1 MIYIFLTIL
10 SLYILSVF
18 NESLFKCA
26 KNNVYLPDNCQK
38 ITSPKVYICGSAKT
52 PNYDIDF
59 KKYYNIISKFIKS
72 LNFKKKFD
80 ELKTIFAI
88 SIGIH
93 LIGIVILCFI
103 NVKQAPIKQ
112 NWTVQFDPSE
122 EEVQEIQVIE
132 SAPPMESA
140 PDDEVAEGGNDNPT
154 DNFSKNIP
162 IPEISD
168 QIIIAEN
175 SSYRPPF
182 NVKTKTHLAKVDF
195 GSFVAGNSRGEGNGY
210 GFGKGNGRG
219 GNGKGKILGD
229 EIISSKLGVILDV
242 SPSMMIHISS
252 LKEDINKNFKNPD
265 YHEVQGCA
273 IRTTSITVYAIE
285 QLAKSNVDAIYWF
298 CDLQDS
304 EDPRGI
310 DKIKNILK
318 NKNIRLYVKSLDFPP
333 TPELKSVIDET
344 GGRIFN

>member
-1 MIYIFLTIL
+1 MIYIFLIIL
-10 SLYILSVF
+10 SLYIVSVF
-18 NESLFKCA
+18 KESFTKSE
-26 KNNVYLPDNCQK
+26 KNHVYLPVNYQK
-38 ITSPKVYICGSAKT
+38 INSPKAYSFEPPKI
-52 PNYDIDF
+52 PINNIDY
-59 KKYYNIISKFIKS
+59 KKYYNNTLNVIKS
-72 LNFKKKFD
+72 INFKKKFN

-93 LIGIVILCFI
+93 LIGIVILSFI
-103 NVKQAPIKQ
+103 KVKEAPIKQ
-112 NWTVQFDPSE
+112 NWTVQFGPSE

-154 DNFSKNIP
+154 DDFSKNIP
-162 IPEISD
+162 IPEISN
-168 QIIIAEN
+168 QIIITEN
-175 SSYRPPF
+175 NQYRPPF
-182 NVKTKTHLAKVDF
+182 NVKSKTHMAKVNF
-195 GSFVAGNSRGEGNGY
+195 GSFVAGNSSGQGNGY
-210 GFGKGNGRG
+210 GFGKGNGKG
-219 GNGKGKILGD
+219 GNGRGQILGD

-242 SPSMMIHISS
+242 SPSMMIHIGS
-252 LKEDINKNFKNPD
+252 LKRDIDKNFKNPS

-304 EDPRGI
+304 EDPAGI

>member
-1 MIYIFLTIL
+1 MIYIFLIIL
-10 SLYILSVF
+10 SLYIVSVF
-18 NESLFKCA
+18 KESFA
-26 KNNVYLPDNCQK
+26 KSEKNHVYFPVNYQK
-38 ITSPKVYICGSAKT
+38 INPPKVYSCEPART
-52 PNYDIDF
+52 PINNIDY
-59 KKYYNIISKFIKS
+59 KKYYKNTLNVIKS
-72 LNFKKKFD
+72 INFKKKFN

-93 LIGIVILCFI
+93 LIGIVILSFI
-103 NVKQAPIKQ
+103 KVKEAPIKQ
-112 NWTVQFDPSE
+112 NWTVQFGPSE
-122 EEVQEIQVIE
+122 EEAQEIQVIE
-132 SAPPMESA
+132 SAPPIESA

-162 IPEISD
+162 IPEISN
-168 QIIIAEN
+168 QIIITEN
-175 SSYRPPF
+175 NQYRPPF
-182 NVKTKTHLAKVDF
+182 NVKSKTHMAKVNL
-195 GSFVAGNSRGEGNGY
+195 GSFVAGNSSGQGNGY
-210 GFGKGNGRG
+210 GFGKGNGKG
-219 GNGKGKILGD
+219 GNGKGQILGD

-242 SPSMMIHISS
+242 SPSMMIHIGS
-252 LKEDINKNFKNPD
+252 LKRDIDKNFKNPN

-304 EDPRGI
+304 EDPAGI